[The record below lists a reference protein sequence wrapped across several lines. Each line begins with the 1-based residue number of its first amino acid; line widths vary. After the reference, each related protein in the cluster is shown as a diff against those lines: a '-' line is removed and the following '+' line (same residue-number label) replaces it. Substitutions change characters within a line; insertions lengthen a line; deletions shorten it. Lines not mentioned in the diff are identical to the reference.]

1 MFLKIFSSDLL
12 IFGEGILM
20 LLLTREGNK
29 NKNKQPQNK
38 DRRTNMAKTT
48 ELTDKQKLAAYEK
61 MIEDRRRHT
70 ERRLAKI
77 NVIVRKAE
85 AAGITA
91 TEAEIDEEIK
101 RPKKGSK

>member
-1 MFLKIFSSDLL
+1 MAI
-12 IFGEGILM
+12 IM

-38 DRRTNMAKTT
+38 DRRKKMKKN
-48 ELTDKQKLAAYEK
+48 ELTKEQKLAAYDK
-61 MIEDRRRHT
+61 MVEDRRRHT

-85 AAGITA
+85 LAGITA

-101 RPKKGSK
+101 RPKKGAK